1 MDYRILRPCFNYG
14 DVSLF
19 KTIKFNFAKI
29 LEMNN
34 NQIISGFSKMN
45 KNAKIELVA
54 SRFANPD
61 DIVEEL
67 KSYWHENP
75 QLQKLID
82 EFSENTITNF
92 YFPLGIAP
100 NFNINGKMFLVPMVI
115 EESSVV
121 AAASNG
127 AKYWAP
133 KGGFRAEVIS
143 TTKVGQVHF
152 IWKGEIEKLQAL
164 FPQLKH
170 ELISGTKHLT
180 ENMENR
186 GGGILDIELVDMTD
200 KLEDYYQL
208 KASFDTRDAMGANF
222 INSCLEEFALILKE
236 HFAENQY
243 YTGSEKECQVIM
255 SILSNYTP
263 ECLVKTEVECDIN
276 CLVHAGEIDDPE
288 HFAWKFEKAVRI
300 AQIDPHRATTHNKG
314 IFNGIDAVAL
324 ATGNDF
330 RAIEAGGHTYAARDG
345 KYRSLTDVDI
355 SNGKFRYSLT
365 VPLSLG
371 TVGGLTAL
379 HPMAKFSLNLLG
391 NPSAEELMMIAA
403 SVGLANNFG
412 ALKSLVT
419 KGIQVGHMK
428 MHLLNIL
435 NSMDATA
442 KEKAL
447 AVEYFSKHKVS
458 HNSVKKFLAGL
469 RHTETVS
476 KF

>member
-1 MDYRILRPCFNYG
+1 MMKN
-14 DVSLF
+14 S
-19 KTIKFNFAKI
+19 
-29 LEMNN
+29 
-34 NQIISGFSKMN
+34 IISGFSKMN

-54 SRFANPD
+54 HRFGNPD
-61 DIVEEL
+61 QIVEEL
-67 KSYWHENP
+67 KSYWHEDP
-75 QLQKLID
+75 AIQKLFD
-82 EFSENTITNF
+82 EFSENTISNF

-100 NFNINGKMFLVPMVI
+100 NFNINGKMYLVPMVI

-121 AAASNG
+121 AAASNS

-133 KGGFRAEVIS
+133 KGGFRSEVIS

-152 IWKGEIEKLQAL
+152 IWKGEVEKLQAL
-164 FPQLKH
+164 FPSLRN
-170 ELISGTKHLT
+170 ELISGTKHIT
-180 ENMENR
+180 ENMEKR

-200 KLEDYYQL
+200 QLDDYFQL
-208 KASFDTRDAMGANF
+208 KAKFDTRDAMGANF

-236 HFAENQY
+236 HFAENEY
-243 YTGSEKECQVIM
+243 YSGQEKECQVIM

-276 CLVHAGEIDDPE
+276 CLRNAGDIDDPE
-288 HFAWKFEKAVRI
+288 HFAWKFEKAIRI

-314 IFNGIDAVAL
+314 IFNGIDSVAL

-345 KYRSLTDVDI
+345 KYRSLTDIDV
-355 SNGKFRYSLT
+355 SNGRFRYTLT
-365 VPLSLG
+365 IPIALG
-371 TVGGLTAL
+371 TIGGLTSL
-379 HPMAKFSLNLLG
+379 HPLAKFSLQLLG

-412 ALKSLVT
+412 AVKSLVT

-435 NSMDATA
+435 NSFNATD
-442 KEKAL
+442 KEKVL
-447 AVEYFSKHKVS
+447 AVEHFSQHKVS
-458 HNSVKKFLAGL
+458 HNSVNKFLSGIRQTA
-469 RHTETVS
+469 TAN
-476 KF
+476 F